1 MTQSVQYVFENHF
14 SGYPSKLEICELVL
28 HPVET
33 SNNSDINAQADYLFI
48 KLQRNSEHYS
58 GCHRKKSAWLCGSL
72 KYPLNIKCRIGRV
85 PTIMSF

>member
-33 SNNSDINAQADYLFI
+33 SNNSDINSQADYLFI
-48 KLQRNSEHYS
+48 KL
-58 GCHRKKSAWLCGSL
+58 
-72 KYPLNIKCRIGRV
+72 
-85 PTIMSF
+85 